1 MNTLQISD
9 IAPPPLPPDDQLQAF
24 KVKVKQW
31 LTIDEEIA
39 KLETRIRELRRA
51 KNKQLEPEITAF
63 MRQYNVSDLNT
74 NNGKIRCNERH
85 TKQTLNKQNIREN
98 LLQVMTN
105 ETQVDQ
111 AMGLIL
117 NNREVKT
124 TFHLIKPKR

>member
-1 MNTLQISD
+1 MNTLQLSEM
-9 IAPPPLPPDDQLQAF
+9 APPPMPPADQLQIF

-39 KLETRIRELRRA
+39 KLEKRIRELRKA
-51 KNKQLEPEITAF
+51 KNKQLEPDITAF

-74 NNGKIRCNERH
+74 DNGKIRCNERN
-85 TKQTLNKQNIREN
+85 TKQGLNKHNIRDN
-98 LLQVMTN
+98 LLQVIN
-105 ETQVDQ
+105 ESQVDH

-124 TFHLIKPKR
+124 TYHLVKPKR